1 MSETEWATRA
11 SRFLKAELKRAGVGY
26 DELAA
31 RLTDAGMA
39 ESKASVANKLSRG
52 TFQAAFMLASLRA
65 INCTTLRLE
74 DV

>member
-1 MSETEWATRA
+1 
-11 SRFLKAELKRAGVGY
+11 
-26 DELAA
+26 
-31 RLTDAGMA
+31 MA